1 MSGKFVISL
10 DFEKYWGVR
19 DHKSIS
25 DYQENLDNVDLI
37 VKRTLELFDMK
48 KIHATWAIVGFMLFE
63 NKIQLIEML
72 DEIKQLYFDISL
84 NPYKYIEFNELIPKY
99 HFSIQQIRQILCTPF
114 QEIASHTFSHYY
126 CLEEGQNIVDF
137 KFDCDRFQEISKEFG
152 INVKTIIFPRN
163 QINTNYLDVLVEN
176 SIYAYRGTEEHP
188 IYEASSKQKNTMLKR
203 ILRFLD
209 RYINLTG
216 HHTYKI
222 DKSLKVINVKSSR
235 FLAPYNK
242 KLALL
247 DMLRLNRIKKSM
259 TYAAKNNQVFHLWW
273 HPHNFGKNIEENFRF
288 LNGIIS
294 HYQYLNSHYGFESK
308 NINEI
313 VSEM

>member
-25 DYQENLDNVDLI
+25 DYRENLDNVDLV
-37 VKRTLELFDMK
+37 VKRTLKLFDMR
-48 KIHATWAIVGFMLFE
+48 KIHATWATVGFMFFE
-63 NKIQLIEML
+63 DKIQLIEML
-72 DEIKQLYFDISL
+72 DETNQLYSDISL

-99 HFSIQQIRQILCTPF
+99 HFSSQQIGQILSTPF

-152 INVKTIIFPRN
+152 VNVKTIIFPRN
-163 QINTNYLDVLVEN
+163 QINTNYLEVLVEKN
-176 SIYAYRGTEEHP
+176 IYAYRGTEEHP
-188 IYEASSKQKNTMLKR
+188 IYEASSKQKNTMFKR

-247 DMLRLNRIKKSM
+247 DRLRLNRIKKSM

-273 HPHNFGKNIEENFRF
+273 HPHNFGKNIEENFSF

-294 HYQYLNSHYGFESK
+294 HYQHLNSHYGFESK